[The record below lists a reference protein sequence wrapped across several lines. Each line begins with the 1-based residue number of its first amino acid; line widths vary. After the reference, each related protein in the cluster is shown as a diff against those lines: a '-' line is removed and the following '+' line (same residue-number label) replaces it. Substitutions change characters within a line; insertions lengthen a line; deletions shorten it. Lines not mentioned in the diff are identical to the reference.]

1 MINES
6 DVIREEEGDLSSLF
20 DLTSAKRPELKSCY
34 ESHKQKYQSTNSINN
49 NVFSNVSLAQPYQS
63 SKAIYQKYENI
74 LAAPGSIYV
83 ENKQKK
89 QKTIIEEQFQG
100 SSRLR

>member
-34 ESHKQKYQSTNSINN
+34 ESHK
-49 NVFSNVSLAQPYQS
+49 
-63 SKAIYQKYENI
+63 
-74 LAAPGSIYV
+74 
-83 ENKQKK
+83 
-89 QKTIIEEQFQG
+89 
-100 SSRLR
+100 